1 MSSIHPRRVLSLVL
15 LSALSIAVGAACA
28 SGEDDV
34 VRVYSARH
42 YDLEEAFKQFNA
54 ETGTNVEFLFGSDAE
69 LRERIA
75 AEGEDTLADV
85 YLTVDAGNLATAA
98 EQGVFAPLESEEL
111 ASALPSRLRDP
122 HGRWFG
128 LAQRVRTIVYSPQRV
143 DPAELS
149 TYQDLADA
157 RWQDRLCLRQADSTY
172 TQSLVASL
180 IAADGEEQTFDIVSG
195 WADNARIFSNDVEII
210 DNIASG
216 ACDVGIVNHY
226 YLARE
231 LAENPDLP
239 VALKW
244 ANQGADEGGV
254 HVNISGGG
262 VVAAGDNPD
271 LAQELLEWLATDGQ
285 DAFVS
290 ANYEFPANPGVDPA
304 PGLAAFGDYQG
315 QQINAAAYGARNAD
329 AVQLLARAGYE

>member
-1 MSSIHPRRVLSLVL
+1 MFSNRLRLVLSAAL
-15 LSALSIAVGAACA
+15 LSAITLAAGGACA
-28 SGEDDV
+28 GGEDDV

-42 YDLEEAFKQFNA
+42 YDLEDAFTQFHTD
-54 ETGTNVEFLFGSDAE
+54 TGTKVEFLFGSDAE

-85 YLTVDAGNLATAA
+85 YITVDAGNLAAAA
-98 EQGVFAPLESEEL
+98 EQGVFAPLDSAEL
-111 ASALPSRLRDP
+111 TSAVPQRLRDP
-122 HGRWFG
+122 QGRWFG

-143 DPAELS
+143 DQAELS
-149 TYQDLADA
+149 TYEDLADP
-157 RWQDRLCLRQADSTY
+157 RWRDRLCLRQADSTY
-172 TQSLVASL
+172 TQSLVASM
-180 IAADGEEQTFDIVSG
+180 IAADGEEKTLDIVSG

-244 ANQGADEGGV
+244 ANQGPDQGGV

-271 LAQELLEWLATDGQ
+271 LAKQLLEWLATDGQ

-290 ANYEFPANPGVDPA
+290 DNYEFPANPEVDPA
-304 PGLAAFGDYQG
+304 QGLTAFGAYTGQQIDAAAFG
-315 QQINAAAYGARNAD
+315 ALNAD